1 MFCLS
6 TGKLS
11 EKNYLSAPNHTC
23 TVFLKH
29 LIQQCHGEYIWQRL
43 PLDRWQE
50 FVLLIQLVSIITSLI
65 KFSKVNT
72 NIFNLNF
79 RSGVCSDRIS
89 CAEKLLT
96 SAKFIFIKFCNS
108 FVHQNSHAD
117 RDFGNNHLWF
127 LLGQFMIFHP
137 DMAIWDNIS
146 IHW

>member
-11 EKNYLSAPNHTC
+11 EKSYLSAPNHTC

-43 PLDRWQE
+43 PLDRLQE
-50 FVLLIQLVSIITSLI
+50 FVLLIQLAYIITSLI
-65 KFSKVNT
+65 NFSKVNT
-72 NIFNLNF
+72 NIFNLNS

-96 SAKFIFIKFCNS
+96 SAKFILLNYAIALSTKPVMLSAILAIIIYDFYSANS
-108 FVHQNSHAD
+108 WYFT
-117 RDFGNNHLWF
+117 
-127 LLGQFMIFHP
+127 
-137 DMAIWDNIS
+137 AIWDNIS
-146 IHW
+146 IHQ

>member
-11 EKNYLSAPNHTC
+11 VKSYLSAPNHAC
-23 TVFLKH
+23 TVFLQH
-29 LIQQCHGEYIWQRL
+29 LIQQCHGWYIWQGL

-50 FVLLIQLVSIITSLI
+50 FVLLIQLASIITSLI
-65 KFSKVNT
+65 KFSKVNA

-89 CAEKLLT
+89 CAEKLRT

-108 FVHQNSHAD
+108 FVHQTSHAV
-117 RDFGNNHLWF
+117 RDFGNNHLRF
-127 LLGQFMIFHP
+127 LLGQFMIFHA
-137 DMAIWDNIS
+137 DMAIRENIS
-146 IHW
+146 IHQ